1 MLRPP
6 CLLSRF
12 SVNLPTNYF
21 ALTNACPL
29 LVKKGRHN
37 TAFTTPTMATSAKKS
52 PENGLAV
59 PFALPGGNR
68 IVTLDEFIIRA
79 EKDFDFATGELTGL
93 LRDIGVAAKIIN
105 REVNKAGLVNILG
118 VADGSADNAS
128 GDRQQK
134 LDVYANEKLIECL
147 KNSGECCAIASE
159 ENDDII
165 QVPPVSSKKSNYIV
179 LFDPLDGSSNIDV
192 NVSVGTIFAIYRRK
206 SDPAGPATAEDFL
219 QTGNK
224 QVAAGYVLYGTSTIL
239 VYTTGRGVNGFTL
252 DPSIGEFCLSHRNMR
267 IPENGQFYS
276 VNQGYYSKF
285 DLEMRRYIDH
295 CSDQNYGLRYIGS
308 MVSDIHR
315 ILIQGGIFLYPSTR
329 KYPKGKLRLLYE
341 CNPLSMVVEQAG
353 GKSFNTQL
361 KRILDMDPKELHQRS
376 TIAIGSPNMV
386 DELKA
391 FIERYSALPL

>member
-1 MLRPP
+1 MA
-6 CLLSRF
+6 S
-12 SVNLPTNYF
+12 SS
-21 ALTNACPL
+21 
-29 LVKKGRHN
+29 KK
-37 TAFTTPTMATSAKKS
+37 ATG
-52 PENGLAV
+52 NGTQHSQI
-59 PFALPGGNR
+59 PGNR
-68 IVTLDEFIIRA
+68 IVTLDEFIIRS
-79 EKDFDFATGELTGL
+79 EKDFDYATGELTGL

-105 REVNKAGLVNILG
+105 REVNKAGLVNIVG
-118 VADGSADNAS
+118 VADSGENES
-128 GDRQQK
+128 GDTQQK

-147 KNSGECCAIASE
+147 RNSGECCAVASE
-159 ENDDII
+159 ENQDII
-165 QVPPVSSKKSNYIV
+165 QIEQVGSKKSHYV
-179 LFDPLDGSSNIDV
+179 VMFDPLDGSSNIDV
-192 NVSVGTIFAIYRRK
+192 NVSVGTIFAIYRRN
-206 SDPAGPATAEDFL
+206 SDADGPANINDFL
-219 QTGNK
+219 QTGVK

-267 IPENGQFYS
+267 IPEHGQNYS

-285 DLEMRRYIDH
+285 DLEMRRYIDN

-341 CNPLSMVVEQAG
+341 CNPLSMLVEQAG
-353 GKSFNTQL
+353 GKAMNTQL
-361 KRILDMDPKELHQRS
+361 KRILEVEPQELHQRS
-376 TIAIGSPNMV
+376 TIAIGSPAMV

>member
-1 MLRPP
+1 
-6 CLLSRF
+6 
-12 SVNLPTNYF
+12 V
-21 ALTNACPL
+21 
-29 LVKKGRHN
+29 
-37 TAFTTPTMATSAKKS
+37 TTQ
-52 PENGLAV
+52 
-59 PFALPGGNR
+59 
-68 IVTLDEFIIRA
+68 
-79 EKDFDFATGELTGL
+79 
-93 LRDIGVAAKIIN
+93 
-105 REVNKAGLVNILG
+105 
-118 VADGSADNAS
+118 S
-128 GDRQQK
+128 GDKQQK

-147 KNSGECCAIASE
+147 QNSGECCAIASE
-159 ENDDII
+159 ENDDIH
-165 QVPPVSSKKSNYIV
+165 SGAFRSGSKKSQYIV
-179 LFDPLDGSSNIDV
+179 MFDPLDGSSNIDV

-206 SDPAGPATAEDFL
+206 SDPSGPATNREDFL
-219 QTGNK
+219 QPGIK

-267 IPENGQFYS
+267 IPGNGQFYA

-285 DLEMRRYIDH
+285 DLEMRRYIDN
-295 CSDQNYGLRYIGS
+295 CSDQNYSLRYIGS

-353 GKSFNTQL
+353 GKSINTQL
-361 KRILDMDPKELHQRS
+361 KRILEMEPKELHQRS
-376 TIAIGSPNMV
+376 TIAIGSPAMV

>member
-1 MLRPP
+1 
-6 CLLSRF
+6 
-12 SVNLPTNYF
+12 
-21 ALTNACPL
+21 
-29 LVKKGRHN
+29 
-37 TAFTTPTMATSAKKS
+37 MATTAKKTPSNGVPAPAS
-52 PENGLAV
+52 PV
-59 PFALPGGNR
+59 SGNR
-68 IVTLDEFIIRA
+68 IVTLDEFIIRS

-105 REVNKAGLVNILG
+105 REVNKAGLVNIIG
-118 VADGSADNAS
+118 VADSGENQS
-128 GDRQQK
+128 GDMQQK

-165 QVPPVSSKKSNYIV
+165 HIPPIGSKKNHYIV
-179 LFDPLDGSSNIDV
+179 MFDPLDGSSNIDV

-206 SDPAGPATAEDFL
+206 SDPANPATKEDFL
-219 QTGNK
+219 QAGVK

-267 IPENGQFYS
+267 I
-276 VNQGYYSKF
+276 
-285 DLEMRRYIDH
+285 
-295 CSDQNYGLRYIGS
+295 
-308 MVSDIHR
+308 HR

-341 CNPLSMVVEQAG
+341 CNPLSMIVEQAG
-353 GKSFNTQL
+353 GKAMNTQL
-361 KRILDMDPKELHQRS
+361 KRILDVMPNELHQRC
-376 TIAIGSPNMV
+376 TIAIGSPAMV

>member
-1 MLRPP
+1 M
-6 CLLSRF
+6 S
-12 SVNLPTNYF
+12 
-21 ALTNACPL
+21 
-29 LVKKGRHN
+29 
-37 TAFTTPTMATSAKKS
+37 TTAKKVAD
-52 PENGLAV
+52 NGQSRSSAI
-59 PFALPGGNR
+59 PGNR
-68 IVTLDEFIIRA
+68 IVTLDEFIIRS
-79 EKDFDFATGELTGL
+79 EKDFEYATGELTGL
-93 LRDIGVAAKIIN
+93 LRDIGVAAKIVN

-118 VADGSADNAS
+118 VSDGSENTS
-128 GDRQQK
+128 GDTQQK
-134 LDVYANEKLIECL
+134 LDVFANEKFIECL

-165 QVPPVSSKKSNYIV
+165 HIPPVGSKTSHYV
-179 LFDPLDGSSNIDV
+179 VMFDPLDGSSNIDV
-192 NVSVGTIFAIYRRK
+192 NVSVGTIFAIYRRE
-206 SDPAGPATAEDFL
+206 SEPSGPATKADFL
-219 QTGNK
+219 QAGTR

-267 IPENGQFYS
+267 IPEHGQTYS

-341 CNPLSMVVEQAG
+341 CNPLSLVVEQAG
-353 GKSFNTQL
+353 GKAMNSQL
-361 KRILDMDPKELHQRS
+361 KRILELEPTELHQRG
-376 TIAIGSPNMV
+376 TIAIGSPGMV

-391 FIERYSALPL
+391 FIERYAALPI